1 MLLNYPCHLQAGNYV
16 RDDVV
21 SCTIQLVSES
31 TAQQGYI
38 VVQLWHALESDTMD
52 RQPLTQVATWCIGEY
67 GDLLLYGP
75 PGSEDNHIRVRVS
88 SERIS
93 CFTWRQQLCR
103 CLTCAWSVW
112 GMSLAVACI
121 TDGNRILQ
129 TFFGLQICSKSSKRG
144 MQLKYTEAQS
154 G

>member
-1 MLLNYPCHLQAGNYV
+1 
-16 RDDVV
+16 V

-38 VVQLWHALESDTMD
+38 VGQLWHALESDTMD
-52 RQPLTQVATWCIGEY
+52 RQPLIQVATWCIGEY
-67 GDLLLYGP
+67 GDLLLYGSP
-75 PGSEDNHIRVRVS
+75 ASEDNHIRVRVR

-103 CLTCAWSVW
+103 CLTYAWSIW

-121 TDGNRILQ
+121 TDGSRILH
-129 TFFGLQICSKSSKRG
+129 TFVCHSYVQRVLRERCH
-144 MQLKYTEAQS
+144 
-154 G
+154 